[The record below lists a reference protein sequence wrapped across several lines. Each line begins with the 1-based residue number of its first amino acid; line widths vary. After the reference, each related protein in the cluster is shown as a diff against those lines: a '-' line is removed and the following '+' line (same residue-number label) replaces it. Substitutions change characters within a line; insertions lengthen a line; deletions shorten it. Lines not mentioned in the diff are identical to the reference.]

1 MICTNIK
8 TKFDQEKYSEM
19 KKLLEL
25 IEMLLMQIEK
35 KLLLLLLDLDFKI
48 FFKQRKTKKNE
59 KYNLTKENELSNK
72 NK

>member
-25 IEMLLMQIEK
+25 IETLLMKIEK
-35 KLLLLLLDLDFKI
+35 KLLLLLDLDFKI
-48 FFKQRKTKKNE
+48 FIKQRKTKKKE
-59 KYNLTKENELSNK
+59 KYNLTKDNELSNK